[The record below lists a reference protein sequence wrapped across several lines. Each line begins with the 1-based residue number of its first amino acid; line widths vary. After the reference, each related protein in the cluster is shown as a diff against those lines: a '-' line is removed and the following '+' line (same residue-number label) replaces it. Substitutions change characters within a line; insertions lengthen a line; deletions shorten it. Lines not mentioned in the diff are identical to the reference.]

1 MTGFRFFWAI
11 FFGLLFS
18 ELLSELLFLGTI
30 LFTGYHDFL
39 EEGHNLY
46 TPPFTPFPLLRLL
59 IPPLPLQLVN
69 SL

>member
-1 MTGFRFFWAI
+1 MTGLLLFCGM
-11 FFGLLFS
+11 FFGSLIS

-30 LFTGYHDFL
+30 LFTGYQDFL

-46 TPPFTPFPLLRLL
+46 TPPFTPFPLLLWFV
-59 IPPLPLQLVN
+59 PPLPSQSVN